1 MIQIQDL
8 NFSYRKKTQLFN
20 GLNLQSDTGRI
31 YGLLGKNGAGKT
43 TLLKLMAGLL
53 HPRGGEIR
61 MNGYNSSRRHPGHL
75 ATYYMMP
82 EEFMAPAISVNTFL
96 KINAPFYPNF
106 DRKQFFDYLEQF
118 ELRNRGKISRF
129 SYGQK
134 KKFFLS
140 FGLAAN
146 TPVFIADE
154 PTNGL
159 DIPSKSIFRRIVASA
174 LTDERLFII
183 STHQVRDIEG
193 LPDTLA
199 VIEDGKIIFNE
210 TVDEISRKLVFTVL
224 DEDELERSDVLYSES
239 ALGGSECI
247 VENTDERFTKP
258 NTELLFNAL
267 ISKESKVAALFS

>member
-8 NFSYRKKTQLFN
+8 NFSYRKKTTLFD
-20 GLNLQSDTGRI
+20 GLNLEPETGRI

-43 TLLKLMAGLL
+43 TLLKLVAGLL
-53 HPRGGEIR
+53 HPKSGQIR
-61 MNGYNSSRRHPGHL
+61 VNGINTNRRHPAHL
-75 ATYYMMP
+75 AAYYMMP
-82 EEFMAPAISVNTFL
+82 EEFMAPAVSVKTFL
-96 KINAPFYPNF
+96 KINAPFYPDF
-106 DRKQFFDYLEQF
+106 SREQFFDYLKQF
-118 ELRNRGKISRF
+118 DLQAKGKISRL

-140 FGLAAN
+140 FGLATNA
-146 TPVFIADE
+146 PIFIADE

-159 DIPSKSIFRRIVASA
+159 DIPSKSIFRKIVASA

-193 LPDTLA
+193 LPDTLS
-199 VIEDGKIIFNE
+199 VIDDGKIIFNE
-210 TVDEISRKLVFTVL
+210 TIDDISRKLLFTVL

-247 VENTDERFTKP
+247 VKNTDDRFTKP